1 MSPGNGKPELAVTFE
16 PDPAEVLRYLGY
28 PRGATPDRGVVERV
42 SQVIADSRGK
52 LRPRGA
58 YSLYPVLRQ
67 SPRSLTLAGGATFR
81 GPIGDFL
88 GGAQRVA
95 VFLATAGP
103 EVVRMAAEAF
113 AARDRLGG
121 LIYDALGS
129 HLADAVVERI
139 QDDLRGCIGPEEALT
154 LPYSPGYCGIPLS
167 QQRTLFRLVDA
178 GRIGV
183 ELLPTLIMK
192 PVKSVS
198 GLVGIGPSEAV
209 AARGNP
215 CDRCPLLDCRMRR

>member
-1 MSPGNGKPELAVTFE
+1 VSPGNGKPELALTIE

-28 PRGATPDRGVVERV
+28 PSGATPDSGVIERV
-42 SQVIADSRGK
+42 LQVIEVTRGK

-58 YSLYPVLRQ
+58 YSLYPILHQ
-67 SPRSLTLAGGATFR
+67 NPRALTLAGGAIFH

-88 GGAQRVA
+88 GGAQRIA
-95 VFLATAGP
+95 VFLATAGA
-103 EVVRMAAEAF
+103 EVVHLAEEAF
-113 AARDRLGG
+113 DARDRLGG

-139 QDDLRGCIGPEEALT
+139 QDDLCACIGPEEALT
-154 LPYSPGYCGIPLS
+154 LPYSPGYCGIPLTE
-167 QQRTLFRLVDA
+167 QRTLFRLVDA

-198 GLVGIGPSEAV
+198 GLVGIGPRKAV
-209 AARGNP
+209 AAHGKP